1 MVPDSKNEFQ
11 TCFCLR
17 KMGLLEFLM
26 SLRSEWNDMKSASA
40 DNTTVLMIYLTQV
53 CYSKQLLF
61 QKVLI

>member
-11 TCFCLR
+11 TCSCLR

-26 SLRSEWNDMKSASA
+26 SLQNEWKDRMSASA
-40 DNTTVLMIYLTQV
+40 DNKIVLMIYLTQV
-53 CYSKQLLF
+53 CYSEQLLF